1 MDYAKTDAEWRI
13 LGGKRRVVADALG
26 SSAPRV
32 APAMDGWRYIK
43 TNKQQTNTHTQTN
56 DLTDVRGPRRS

>member
-32 APAMDGWRYIK
+32 APAMDGVSYIK
-43 TNKQQTNTHTQTN
+43 TNNKQTHTLKQTI
-56 DLTDVRGPRRS
+56 